1 VTSYLHVAKTSQEV
15 LEMLHPYRTNYFQS
29 LGEEQVRHI
38 SFSRSEY
45 EWEARKEHPLF
56 VGSQ

>member
-1 VTSYLHVAKTSQEV
+1 
-15 LEMLHPYRTNYFQS
+15 MLHPYRTNYFQS